1 MSKPKAELVSLLTR
15 ARVRDPELWAD
26 SELQEGIA
34 QVARAIVLWR
44 LWPEAIDRFAGDLS
58 WIDEAIAEGERDANA
73 PFADAGAA
81 LSAALA
87 AGVSREDIGKIAQS
101 VAFSA
106 VFSTLYRID
115 EGADYEFDDGPGWV
129 LMELDQ
135 ETGQPTGRD
144 VGGLHESLLETDPTG
159 REGRPA

>member
-15 ARVRDPELWAD
+15 ARVRDAEAWAD
-26 SELQEGIA
+26 SQLEEDIA

-44 LWPEAIDRFAGDLS
+44 LWPEAIDRFTRDLS
-58 WIDEAIAEGERDANA
+58 WIDEVIAERERDSNA

-87 AGVSREDIGKIAQS
+87 AGVSPEDLGKIARF

-115 EGADYEFDDGPGWV
+115 EGADYEFDDGPGWI
-129 LMELDQ
+129 LMEIDQ

-144 VGGLHESLLETDPTG
+144 VGGLHESLLELDPTG